1 MPAHFCCSSMH
12 NYTRKKN
19 VSMSLF
25 QKIQKLPLVSK
36 FILNRY
42 APYRGAGIEIDKID
56 FNHYYI
62 RVKMPLT
69 RKNQNIVGVHF
80 GGSLYSMVDPFYML
94 LLMHHLGPKYI
105 VWDKGASIQFLAPGR
120 GTVFAD
126 VRISAEEVSTIIDLA
141 ADYAPVY
148 RHYQLNIY
156 DEAGVRIAEVQKTV
170 YIRRKQSKGKIQ
182 KTE

>member
-1 MPAHFCCSSMH
+1 
-12 NYTRKKN
+12 
-19 VSMSLF
+19 MSLLR
-25 QKIQKLPLVSK
+25 KIQQLPSLSK

-42 APYRGAGIEIDKID
+42 APYRGAGIVIDEMD
-56 FNHYYI
+56 FANYHV

-156 DEAGVRIAEVQKTV
+156 DEAGVRIAEVEKTV
-170 YIRRKQSKGKIQ
+170 YIRRKQSKGKINAP
-182 KTE
+182 K